1 MSDGHTEIRVD
12 ETIMAEMQSVRLT
25 DVDLGVGWLLDIGGG
40 GEGIIGMAA
49 GSRVVS
55 IDLRRAELAEVSNE
69 ALKLTMDAREMA
81 FLDGSFPTA
90 ASFFTFMYIQTA
102 DHAKVLGEVF
112 RVLRPGGRL
121 LVWDVNLPATPG
133 PGKKTFVL
141 PLVIELPDGR
151 TAPTMYGVGLKDLNL
166 ARLIEAAEAVGFRA
180 ARSEES
186 GATFFLELVKP

>member
-1 MSDGHTEIRVD
+1 MADGHVGFAED
-12 ETIMAEMQSVRLT
+12 EAIMAEMQSVRLT
-25 DVDLGVGWLLDIGGG
+25 GVDLGVGWLLDIGGG
-40 GEGIIGMAA
+40 GEGIIGLAA

-55 IDLRRAELAEVSNE
+55 IDLRREELAGVSNE

-81 FLDGSFPTA
+81 FLDGSFPTV
-90 ASFFTFMYIQTA
+90 ASFFTFMYIEAA

-121 LVWDVNLPATPG
+121 LAWDVNLPATPG
-133 PGKKTFVL
+133 PGKRVFVL

-151 TAPTMYGVGLKDLNL
+151 TAPTMYGAGLKELNL
-166 ARLIEAAEAVGFRA
+166 ASLTAAAEAVGFRV